1 MGGSYVVARGELPF
15 GADESELAL
24 DGGFIGGYVAA
35 AHSSFPSKSNLAVIT
50 KFILTE
56 GKTLP
61 LTCLDFAFV
70 R

>member
-1 MGGSYVVARGELPF
+1 MGGSYVAARGELPF
-15 GADESELAL
+15 GADESEFAL
-24 DGGFIGGYVAA
+24 DGGFVWGYVAA
-35 AHSSFPSKSNLAVIT
+35 AHFSFPSKSNLAVIT

-56 GKTLP
+56 AKTPP